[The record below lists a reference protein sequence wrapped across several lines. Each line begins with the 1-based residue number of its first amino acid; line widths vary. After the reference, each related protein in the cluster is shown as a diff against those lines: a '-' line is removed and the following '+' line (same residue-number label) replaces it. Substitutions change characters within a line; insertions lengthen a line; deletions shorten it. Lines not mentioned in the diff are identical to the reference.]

1 MTIDTSND
9 YYFNMREFSNLFSD
23 TINPEAIESLKI
35 SASQGEARSIELLS
49 NLALRRDEHG
59 KLAEKI
65 LFDLFCGIIPTDH
78 QLCVAQNIQGSAQ
91 MLYQLSARDNMKN
104 NTDMHKLRT
113 PSKLLYMAGASAD
126 TAGKLALSRIFSQAH
141 NSPFN
146 DVDIWNSARMITT
159 DEIKAATTCYARR
172 HQAHEINFPIG
183 LIHAQT
189 NENILSQQ
197 ISEQCK
203 YPTFLAQPEI
213 FPVNTGEHWVTFA
226 VYKSDD
232 AQPRAV
238 ICNTG
243 NELSS
248 QTKQHLIDA
257 ANLAGVTD
265 SDHIVFLESNIQSH
279 IPNGC
284 GLLTIEA
291 IRLLM
296 ENNFQSPVEVLQDFL
311 SSFTQ
316 MSVEEQERYNLQNR
330 SHIYAETYLQ

>member
-1 MTIDTSND
+1 MTIETSND
-9 YYFNMREFSNLFSD
+9 YYFNMRTFNNLFSE
-23 TINPEAIESLKI
+23 TINPETIESLKI

-49 NLALRRDEHG
+49 NLALRRDEYG
-59 KLAEKI
+59 RLAETI
-65 LFDLFCGIIPTDH
+65 LFDLFCGVIPTDN
-78 QLCVAQNIQGSAQ
+78 QSCVVQHVQDSAQ

-146 DVDIWNSARMITT
+146 EADIWNPARMITT
-159 DEIKAATTCYARR
+159 DEIQAATSCYARR
-172 HQAHEINFPIG
+172 HQAYEINFPIG
-183 LIHAQT
+183 LIHSQS

-203 YPTFLAQPEI
+203 YHLFLERPEI
-213 FPVNTGEHWVTFA
+213 FPVNTGEHWITF
-226 VYKSDD
+226 VLYKSDD

-238 ICNTG
+238 ICNTA
-243 NELSS
+243 NELSP

-265 SDHIVFLESNIQSH
+265 SDHIVFLESNIQNH

-291 IRLLM
+291 INLLM
-296 ENNFQSPVEVLQDFL
+296 ENNFQLPVEVLQDFL

-330 SHIYAETYLQ
+330 YHIYAEAYL